1 MREIEEVR
9 RKYNGF
15 IHDAEMTFQQNLE
28 LIQTKISKVLKN
40 LMLAEAFRLM
50 VTDPT
55 KSIAP
60 ALRQG
65 TRHPVIFQE
74 PFFLF
79 FRKQNKINGLVTGLL
94 HRILC
99 IRDMMHGLV
108 LRLIILYLGLLSRTS
123 YGSWE
128 LSTACS
134 CIFDLVSAGQ
144 R

>member
-15 IHDAEMTFQQNLE
+15 IHDAETTFQQNLE
-28 LIQTKISKVLKN
+28 LIQTKISKVFKN

-55 KSIAP
+55 KSMAP

-94 HRILC
+94 HRIVYTGH
-99 IRDMMHGLV
+99 DETYGHGLV
-108 LRLIILYLGLLSRTS
+108 FRFIILYLGLLSRSFLWILGTFN
-123 YGSWE
+123 GMFMH
-128 LSTACS
+128 L
-134 CIFDLVSAGQ
+134 
-144 R
+144 